1 MNNRIPRFL
10 IYTSLAAVL
19 VSFCLAASP
28 LAAQQEAT
36 AASRAA
42 VKSVQATP
50 AVARTDPAGAL
61 RAAIEQCG
69 APCRMGGSGRI
80 AAPGGGTLDHT
91 CNDDGDCSC
100 FGAKDC
106 VAMADVCKEGTMG
119 CNKQGCVCEEG

>member
-1 MNNRIPRFL
+1 
-10 IYTSLAAVL
+10 
-19 VSFCLAASP
+19 
-28 LAAQQEAT
+28 
-36 AASRAA
+36 

-50 AVARTDPAGAL
+50 AVAQVDPAAL

-80 AAPGGGTLDHT
+80 AAPGGGTLDYT
-91 CNDDGDCSC
+91 CNEDGDCAC

-106 VAMADVCKEGTMG
+106 VAMADVCKEDTMG